1 MAGVRNPDGFWI
13 NTECFRDAGRCKQKN
28 GWYTEEPYGSP
39 SWYDFWAQERE
50 RCLNGYS
57 VGGAR
62 ITGDHY
68 FYLNYCPIKVTKST
82 GRGRTGY
89 KEMSLPD
96 FWEGDYNYFWFR
108 EIARR
113 GIIGALRLSE
123 KELKKINA
131 LDEEKYMKKKL
142 ELLDSLQLIYKPLKE
157 DLDGGLDLIVG
168 KARRRGFSYKNASVS
183 ANNFFHRPDTYT
195 MVMAYE
201 SKYLYPGD
209 RTFMFKVY
217 KYINYVND
225 NTGWTQPS
233 DFIRKQDH
241 IRASYMERNEAGIP
255 VEKGLMSEIQ
265 AVSFK
270 DNPDAGRGADAYDIF
285 GEEVGAWGVPGGL
298 KDTIAAMNS
307 STEGGMFKTGMIT
320 LFGCVCKGTKVWDK
334 HGVPRN
340 IEDITKDT
348 GIIGY
353 ACNGV
358 INENISWIKPP
369 AKKPCYRITTNK
381 GLTIECSNDHP
392 LLYVPEHIDK
402 NHTVYFK
409 KAEDLKVGERLLSV
423 RQVPI
428 FGTKKMRYPRLV
440 GMLIGDGYYG
450 YKATP
455 QLAISDRGIEEYLK
469 ENNISYTVYKNCD
482 ERYYKYVGLH
492 GIRDDL
498 IEIGIYG
505 QTKKMKRLPSDIY
518 DYNMESVAELLG
530 GYFDTD
536 GYFYH
541 NKKKN
546 AYKISL
552 VSVVPELLEEV
563 KIQLYK
569 LGIGCSIFKR
579 HHKQGVVLVSN
590 INKRTSVINTEY
602 SYSLEISSIED
613 VIEFKKHIRIFNTK
627 GKKILDSVDINRN
640 GCSRLDECSF
650 KQTIEHK
657 GDFFVG
663 KKLDNLCA
671 VKIKKIEYIGEQD
684 VYNLTTDYT
693 HTYITN
699 TFVSHNTSGD
709 LEKGTVDFADMFDS
723 PGKYN
728 FMRFYDIWG
737 DFEDKVE
744 GFFFPKQ
751 LNMEG
756 FYDANGNSDM
766 EGAKNYELE
775 FRKKK
780 KADGAS
786 STDMQKRMYEEP
798 LNSSEAFGII
808 SHNSFP
814 VVELKARL
822 ELVKAKGLQKTK
834 GTPVRLFRE
843 EGKVKAQPVLDG
855 SAEPI
860 TSMERKVSNLEGC
873 VIIYEF
879 PQDNPP
885 RGLYKIGYD
894 PIRQDTGTSL
904 AALIVYKGVAAGEF
918 KHDIIVAEYVG
929 RYMDADENDRLAEM
943 LADYFNTTIM
953 YENECTGT
961 KNYFRK
967 IHRLNLLASQ
977 PDRVISKNI
986 SKSKVDR
993 VYGCHMVEQLK
1004 DAGERY
1010 IRSWLVSVIDY
1021 IDKDGEKVPVTT
1033 IDTICSERL
1042 LEELIKYNRKG
1053 NFDLV
1058 SALIMCMFQVQENYF
1073 EDIDR
1078 NNEKK
1083 DRQDD
1088 VIEMY
1093 NEMTML

>member
-39 SWYDFWAQERE
+39 SWYDFWAQERD

-89 KEMSLPD
+89 KEVSLPD

-113 GIIGALRLSE
+113 GIVGALRLSE
-123 KELKKINA
+123 RELKKINA
-131 LDEEKYMKKKL
+131 LDDEKYMKKKL

-157 DLDGGLDLIVG
+157 DLDGGHDLIIG
-168 KARRRGFSYKNASVS
+168 KSRRKGFSYKNASVS

-217 KYINYVND
+217 GYINYIND

-241 IRASYMERNEAGIP
+241 IRASYMERNEAGVAI
-255 VEKGLMSEIQ
+255 EKGLMSEIQ

-298 KDTIAAMNS
+298 KDTVAAMNS
-307 STEGGMFKTGMIT
+307 STEGGMYKTGMMT
-320 LFGCVCKGTKVWDK
+320 LFG
-334 HGVPRN
+334 
-340 IEDITKDT
+340 
-348 GIIGY
+348 
-353 ACNGV
+353 
-358 INENISWIKPP
+358 
-369 AKKPCYRITTNK
+369 
-381 GLTIECSNDHP
+381 
-392 LLYVPEHIDK
+392 
-402 NHTVYFK
+402 
-409 KAEDLKVGERLLSV
+409 
-423 RQVPI
+423 
-428 FGTKKMRYPRLV
+428 
-440 GMLIGDGYYG
+440 
-450 YKATP
+450 
-455 QLAISDRGIEEYLK
+455 
-469 ENNISYTVYKNCD
+469 
-482 ERYYKYVGLH
+482 
-492 GIRDDL
+492 
-498 IEIGIYG
+498 
-505 QTKKMKRLPSDIY
+505 
-518 DYNMESVAELLG
+518 
-530 GYFDTD
+530 
-536 GYFYH
+536 
-541 NKKKN
+541 
-546 AYKISL
+546 
-552 VSVVPELLEEV
+552 
-563 KIQLYK
+563 
-569 LGIGCSIFKR
+569 
-579 HHKQGVVLVSN
+579 
-590 INKRTSVINTEY
+590 
-602 SYSLEISSIED
+602 
-613 VIEFKKHIRIFNTK
+613 
-627 GKKILDSVDINRN
+627 
-640 GCSRLDECSF
+640 
-650 KQTIEHK
+650 
-657 GDFFVG
+657 
-663 KKLDNLCA
+663 
-671 VKIKKIEYIGEQD
+671 
-684 VYNLTTDYT
+684 
-693 HTYITN
+693 
-699 TFVSHNTSGD
+699 TSGSLD
-709 LEKGTVDFADMFDS
+709 KGTVDFADMFS
-723 PGKYN
+723 EPGKYN

-780 KADGAS
+780 KENGAT
-786 STDMQKRMYEEP
+786 STDIQKRMYEEP

-834 GTPVRLFRE
+834 GIPVRLFRE

-986 SKSKVDR
+986 SRSKVDR

-1021 IDKDGEKVPVTT
+1021 IDKDGEKIPVTT

-1078 NNEKK
+1078 NNERK